1 MRQGKRGWALRRI
14 GPSLL
19 ARKHGRR
26 PIPRPKATAMR
37 SDPFL
42 DFHRTAESAGYPA
55 MLIASVFAL
64 ALVVAPVM
72 LLALTRA
79 VWVLV
84 IAVGSIFVALAVLAG
99 AFGAAVADSDEPAP
113 RRTAGTAEERG
124 RVTPLA
130 GRERAA
136 EPDRHDRRAA

>member
-1 MRQGKRGWALRRI
+1 
-14 GPSLL
+14 
-19 ARKHGRR
+19 
-26 PIPRPKATAMR
+26 MR

-55 MLIASVFAL
+55 MLIATVFAL

-113 RRTAGTAEERG
+113 QRTARTQEEG
-124 RVTPLA
+124 ERVTPTA
-130 GRERAA
+130 GRECAA
-136 EPDRHDRRAA
+136 QPDRRDRRAA

>member
-1 MRQGKRGWALRRI
+1 
-14 GPSLL
+14 
-19 ARKHGRR
+19 
-26 PIPRPKATAMR
+26 MR

-55 MLIASVFAL
+55 MLVVSMFAL
-64 ALVVAPVM
+64 GLVVAPVM

-84 IAVGSIFVALAVLAG
+84 IAVGSIFVALALLAG

-113 RRTAGTAEERG
+113 RPTAGAPEERE
-124 RVTPLA
+124 RVAPLPR
-130 GRERAA
+130 REPAA
-136 EPDRHDRRAA
+136 QPNGHDRRAA

>member
-1 MRQGKRGWALRRI
+1 MQ
-14 GPSLL
+14 
-19 ARKHGRR
+19 
-26 PIPRPKATAMR
+26 

-55 MLIASVFAL
+55 MLIVSVFAL

-84 IAVGSIFVALAVLAG
+84 IAVLSIFAALALLAG
-99 AFGAAVADSDEPAP
+99 AFGAAVADSDEP
-113 RRTAGTAEERG
+113 RRK
-124 RVTPLA
+124 V
-130 GRERAA
+130 RER
-136 EPDRHDRRAA
+136 RAPAGWRSE

>member
-1 MRQGKRGWALRRI
+1 
-14 GPSLL
+14 
-19 ARKHGRR
+19 
-26 PIPRPKATAMR
+26 MR

-42 DFHRTAESAGYPA
+42 DFHRTTESAGYPA

-113 RRTAGTAEERG
+113 RQTAGTPQERG

-130 GRERAA
+130 GRERVA